1 MEHIAEVKPKA
12 ESRLNADLYYKGI
25 NQRQLLIIDA
35 SGEGHVPEDS
45 GQKLELL
52 GRAGIRPEELPR
64 ANS

>member
-12 ESRLNADLYYKGI
+12 ESRLNADLYYKRI

-45 GQKLELL
+45 GQKSELL
-52 GRAGIRPEELPR
+52 
-64 ANS
+64 